1 MLCLFYLFPKGLW
14 PAVFSCKKPW
24 HSKAWNLHTFTKAT
38 RLEKNVGNDLIVGTR
53 NLRSVI
59 VLGFCEKLAS
69 QNYNIVN

>member
-1 MLCLFYLFPKGLW
+1 
-14 PAVFSCKKPW
+14 
-24 HSKAWNLHTFTKAT
+24 LHTFTKAT